1 VQSRYFKREINFS
14 VAQRKY
20 FTEVAALADKTALAA
35 TTIGKTFIG
44 TFIGTIIGIYHSH
57 GFA

>member
-44 TFIGTIIGIYHSH
+44 IYHSH